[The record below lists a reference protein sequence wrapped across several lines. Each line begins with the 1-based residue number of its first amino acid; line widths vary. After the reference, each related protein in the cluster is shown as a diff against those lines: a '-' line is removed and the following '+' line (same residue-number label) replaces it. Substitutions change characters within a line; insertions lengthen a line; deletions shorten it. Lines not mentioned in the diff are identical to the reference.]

1 MVDLSLHILDV
12 ASNAFKANATLVKID
27 IEEKEEYIHITIED
41 NGCGMNEEELKKVTN
56 PFFTSRTTRKVGLG
70 IPLFKQTCEQTGGS
84 LTITSE
90 VNVGTCIDAWMNMH
104 SIDAI
109 PLGDIG
115 ESIFVLV
122 TNPYDVD
129 VVATIRFKGQ
139 EKVQFKLDTREIKI
153 ILDGVPFSE
162 PTIMVWLKE
171 YIKSNL
177 S

>member
-1 MVDLSLHILDV
+1 
-12 ASNAFKANATLVKID
+12 
-27 IEEKEEYIHITIED
+27 
-41 NGCGMNEEELKKVTN
+41 
-56 PFFTSRTTRKVGLG
+56 
-70 IPLFKQTCEQTGGS
+70 
-84 LTITSE
+84 
-90 VNVGTCIDAWMNMH
+90 MH